1 MKKNILFILPFCPW
15 PLKSGGHQAIFNG
28 LLAVKDYAN
37 IYITYEKGEK
47 ELHKEFHLKLT
58 EIFKNNITIQPYT
71 RKRHNGLRYFIERV
85 INKIYRKIHIKN
97 KDEITTDF
105 ISTVYHTNNYYEH
118 VLEII
123 KKYSIDIVQIEMID
137 NIDFINIIPPH
148 IQTIFVHHE
157 LRYIRNELFLS
168 QQNDSLYSKVVYET
182 EKIKEIHLLNK
193 FDKIITL
200 SNIDKEKLT
209 TNGVKSIIYPSF
221 AVIKANSISYNI
233 NINNNKLLSF
243 VGPENHTP
251 NRIGL
256 KWFLDNCW
264 NKLLEYDQEYRL
276 QIIGIWTESTKNL
289 WSKKYK
295 NIEFLGFVDVLFERI
310 KDSIMIVPIT
320 IGSGIRMKILE
331 AMSNGIPFVS
341 TTIGAEGIPV
351 KNGINCYIADSP
363 TDFIDKIIQL
373 ENLELKNKFIKS
385 AHELVRNCYSIEKL
399 KENRI
404 NIYESKLN

>member
-1 MKKNILFILPFCPW
+1 
-15 PLKSGGHQAIFNG
+15 
-28 LLAVKDYAN
+28 
-37 IYITYEKGEK
+37 
-47 ELHKEFHLKLT
+47 
-58 EIFKNNITIQPYT
+58 
-71 RKRHNGLRYFIERV
+71 
-85 INKIYRKIHIKN
+85 
-97 KDEITTDF
+97 
-105 ISTVYHTNNYYEH
+105 
-118 VLEII
+118 
-123 KKYSIDIVQIEMID
+123 MID